1 MEDFVSLT
9 EKRLSSLRIPCQ
21 IVSHGTYGRKT
32 EQIAPFFGIGK
43 GGILKTLTFIS
54 GSGHAIIAILPKG
67 REVEIPLLENRAGL
81 GSLRL
86 AKSPEVKAITG
97 MEIGGVSPFA
107 LALPVF
113 IDSSIET
120 EKTVILAAG
129 DPEISAVLSGKDVE
143 KGCPGSVRGE
153 FTK

>member
-1 MEDFVSLT
+1 MADFVSLT

-21 IVSHGTYGRKT
+21 IVSHSTYGRKT

-43 GGILKTLTFIS
+43 GGLLKTLTFVSES
-54 GSGHAIIAILPKG
+54 GKAIIAILPKG
-67 REVEIPLLENRAGL
+67 REVDVPLLETAAGI

-107 LALPVF
+107 ISLPVF
-113 IDSSIET
+113 IDASIEA
-120 EKTVILAAG
+120 EKTVILSAG
-129 DPEISAVLSGKDVE
+129 DPEISAVISGKDIE
-143 KGCPGSVRGE
+143 KGCLGALKCS